1 VSLLLHAIT
10 TRPDSVVSPTG
21 ARGQPVIASEICGL
35 TVWAAD
41 LPEDIAPFT
50 KQDMLDHHQVVMEIF
65 ARAEAC
71 LPARFPTL
79 LPDVA
84 SLRTHVASR
93 VEELAGSLERVRDA
107 CELAVTAAWSP
118 PLQES
123 TETVTET
130 VRETDTGTSPGRRY
144 LLQRQL
150 AFTGAEHRHAR
161 AGELADEIVAAVG
174 ADLLEVSRHLVPS
187 RGIALSLA
195 LLVRRDAAADVS
207 ARIPRTQPDVRI
219 LVSGPWAPYTFAGVR
234 SEQGSG

>member
-1 VSLLLHAIT
+1 
-10 TRPDSVVSPTG
+10 
-21 ARGQPVIASEICGL
+21 VIGSEICGL

-41 LPEDIAPFT
+41 LPEDVAPFT

-65 ARAEAC
+65 ARVEAC

-84 SLRTHVASR
+84 SLRTRVASR

-107 CELAVTAAWSP
+107 CELAVTAVWSP

-123 TETVTET
+123 TQGVTQA
-130 VRETDTGTSPGRRY
+130 VTGASPGRRY
-144 LLQRQL
+144 LVQRQL
-150 AFTGAEHRHAR
+150 ALAGSERRHAR
-161 AGELADEIVAAVG
+161 ASALADDIQAAVG
-174 ADLLEVSRHLVPS
+174 PELLDASRRLVPS
-187 RGIALSLA
+187 PRVALSLA
-195 LLVRRDAAADVS
+195 LLVRRGAAAEIS

-219 LVSGPWAPYTFAGVR
+219 LVSGPWAPYTFTGVR